1 MTDLDRRST
10 GLAISL
16 SLLAGFVDAI
26 GFLVTGGFFVS
37 FMTGNSTRVGVG
49 IGELDF
55 RVAGL
60 GLGVIACFVA
70 GVAIGTVIASLSRR
84 RQRSR
89 VLFLVALFLA
99 VGAFAWVFR
108 VPHMGLIFIV
118 MAMGAENAV
127 FHRDGE
133 PSIGLTYMTGVL
145 VKMGQI
151 IAGLFTGT
159 PRWEWLKFLGLWVG
173 LIIGAAIG
181 CWGYGLWGTNALALG
196 IGWALILALVAR
208 QPGFDETANSA

>member
-1 MTDLDRRST
+1 MSPLTIHLVSRQKSLNRKNSPKTGSLRSNDRPRSPLNWIGDLSVSPRRICGCNRIPRHRWFFRLIHDRKLNAR
-10 GLAISL
+10 
-16 SLLAGFVDAI
+16 
-26 GFLVTGGFFVS
+26 
-37 FMTGNSTRVGVG
+37 GVG
-49 IGELDF
+49 IGEQDLK
-55 RVAGL
+55 VVGL
-60 GLGVIACFVA
+60 GLGVILCFVT

-108 VPHMGLIFIV
+108 VPHMGLVFIV

-159 PRWEWLKFLGLWVG
+159 PDGSG
-173 LIIGAAIG
+173 SN
-181 CWGYGLWGTNALALG
+181 T
-196 IGWALILALVAR
+196 
-208 QPGFDETANSA
+208 